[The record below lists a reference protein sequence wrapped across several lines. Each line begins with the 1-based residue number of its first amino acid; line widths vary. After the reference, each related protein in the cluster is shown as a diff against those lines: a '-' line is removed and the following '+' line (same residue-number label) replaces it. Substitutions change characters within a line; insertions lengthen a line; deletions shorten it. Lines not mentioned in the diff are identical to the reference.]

1 MAEATLKNRN
11 NVDENYKWDLTP
23 IYENENLWEKEFDF
37 VQKSLAKYKNYIG
50 ELDDSDVLI
59 KCLRFD
65 EYIGMK
71 LEKLH
76 LYAFLAKDLDMKN
89 TKYQAMEG
97 RVKNLYSEIM
107 QASAFIRPEILL
119 IPEEKIFA
127 HLEANDDLKIYKHF
141 FLNMFRLKKHSLDN
155 ESEKLLAS
163 ASPALSAS
171 HEVFSL
177 LKNADMKYP
186 NVKDEEGNDVGITEG
201 LFYSAMYS
209 TDRDFR
215 KRVYKNYYKSYK
227 TFENTFSA
235 LFNGNLKSQ
244 IFSSRARNYK
254 SSRETALASNN
265 IPLSVYDNLINTAKG
280 NSAVLQRW
288 VEIKK
293 RVLNLKE
300 IHPYDMYV
308 TLFPNE
314 FKTYTYAGGVEMVRQ
329 SLRPMGDEYIS
340 ALNLA
345 FENRRIDVYETENKR
360 SGAYSSGVT
369 TGVDPYV
376 LLNWT
381 DTLNDVSVLAH
392 EIGHNMHSHF
402 TGKNQKAVYAGHS
415 IFLAEVA
422 SITNEN
428 LLHDYLMTKAGTK
441 EEKLSLIEMYLNK
454 IVSTFFRQTQFA
466 EFEMEVYKRTE
477 NGESL
482 TPEVLCKLYEEIFK
496 NYYGESVIC
505 DVEESY
511 TWSRVPHF
519 YYGFYVY
526 QYATGLAAAEV
537 LSSQIKNEGLL
548 GAGKMMSFLSA
559 GKSDYSI
566 NILRNA
572 GVDMASPEPVIAV
585 TKKMTQL
592 LDELEAL
599 LGN

>member
-1 MAEATLKNRN
+1 MTESTLKNRN
-11 NVDENYKWDLTP
+11 DIDENYKWDLLP
-23 IYENENLWEKEFDF
+23 IYENEELWEKDF
-37 VQKSLAKYKNYIG
+37 VFVQESLIKYNDYFG
-50 ELDDSDVLI
+50 RLDDSEILI

-65 EYIGMK
+65 EYLGIK
-71 LEKLH
+71 LERLH
-76 LYAFLAKDLDMKN
+76 LYAFLAKDLDLKN

-97 RVKNLYSEIM
+97 RIKNLYSEIM
-107 QASAFIRPEILL
+107 QASAFIRPEILT
-119 IPEEKIFA
+119 IPEEKISKF
-127 HLEANDDLKIYKHF
+127 LEDNDDLKLYEHF
-141 FLNMFRLKKHSLDN
+141 FNDMFRLKKHSLDN
-155 ESEKLLAS
+155 ETEKLLAS

-186 NVKDEEGNDVGITEG
+186 SVKDEDGQDVEITEG
-201 LFYSAMYS
+201 LFYSALYS
-209 TDRDFR
+209 TDRNFR
-215 KRVYKNYYKSYK
+215 KRVYYNYYKPYK
-227 TFENTFSA
+227 TFENTLSA
-235 LFNGNLKSQ
+235 LFNGNLKAQ
-244 IFSSRARNYK
+244 IFSSRSRKYG
-254 SSRETALASNN
+254 SSRESALASNN
-265 IPLSVYDNLINTAKG
+265 IPLSVYDNLVDTAKD
-280 NSAVLQRW
+280 NSGVLQRW

-314 FKTYTYAGGVEMVRQ
+314 FKTYSYDEGVDLVRQ
-329 SLRPMGDEYIS
+329 ALRPMGDEYME
-340 ALNLA
+340 ALDLA
-345 FENRRIDVYETENKR
+345 FENRRVDVYETENKR

-369 TGVDPYV
+369 YGVNPFV

-381 DTLNDVSVLAH
+381 DTLNDVSTLAH
-392 EIGHNMHSHF
+392 EMGHNMHSYF
-402 TGKNQKAVYAGHS
+402 TGKNQKPVYAGYS

-428 LLHDYLMTKAGTK
+428 LLHDYLMSKAETK

-466 EFEMEVYKRTE
+466 EFEMEVYQRTE

-482 TPEVLCKLYEEIFK
+482 TPDVLCQLYSDIFK
-496 NYYGESVIC
+496 NYYGESVVC
-505 DVEESY
+505 DEEETY

-537 LSSQIKNEGLL
+537 LSAQIKSEGMA
-548 GAGKMMSFLSA
+548 GAGKMMRFLSA

-566 NILRNA
+566 NILKNA
-572 GVDMASPEPVIAV
+572 GVDMSSPEPVIAV
-585 TKKMTQL
+585 TQKMTEL
-592 LDELEAL
+592 LDELESL
-599 LGN
+599 LD